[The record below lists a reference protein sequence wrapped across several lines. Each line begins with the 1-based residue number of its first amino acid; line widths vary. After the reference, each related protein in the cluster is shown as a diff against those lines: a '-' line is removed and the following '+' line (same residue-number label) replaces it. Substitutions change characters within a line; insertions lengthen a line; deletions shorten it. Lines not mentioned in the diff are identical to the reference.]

1 MALAN
6 SPAFQAT
13 TTRATGKT
21 ISSMEMANQ
30 FRQTETYIKERGSK
44 IKGKA
49 KESFNLWM
57 AINTMANGNKIKG
70 TEKESFFPRTEIF
83 MMVCG

>member
-1 MALAN
+1 
-6 SPAFQAT
+6 
-13 TTRATGKT
+13 
-21 ISSMEMANQ
+21 
-30 FRQTETYIKERGSK
+30 
-44 IKGKA
+44 
-49 KESFNLWM
+49 M